1 MYANGQGVRQ
11 DYAAA
16 ASWYLK
22 AADQGDT
29 AAQLNL
35 GGMYSKGQGVPRDY
49 VAAASWFRR
58 AADQGNAAAQFNL
71 AMMYGRGQGVPQS
84 YIIAYM
90 WFNLAAARGD
100 KDSVQ
105 YRDVAAA
112 KTTPAQI
119 AEAQR
124 LAREWKPTQ
133 K

>member
-1 MYANGQGVRQ
+1 V
-11 DYAAA
+11 
-16 ASWYLK
+16 SWFRK
-22 AADQGDT
+22 AADQGYADAQYNLGLMYADGQGVTQDDT
-29 AAQLNL
+29 AA
-35 GGMYSKGQGVPRDY
+35 M
-49 VAAASWFRR
+49 SWFRR